1 MPDEIT
7 NRAKSAVSPINNG
20 GIVTFVQETGQ
31 YVTASGSMINQFVP
45 SGTLQSRYED
55 RSDEYRF
62 YRGDTSG

>member
-7 NRAKSAVSPINNG
+7 ISAKSAVSPINNG

-45 SGTLQSRYED
+45 SGTLQSRYEN
-55 RSDEYRF
+55 RFDEYRF